1 LTNKSSDLTIFPKLP
16 VDPDIPPRPLPAIL
30 SQVKGLAVKDMFS
43 RMAAQGFQ
51 DVREGHGCVFGFID
65 LEQGSRLTD
74 LAERS
79 GLTKQAVG
87 EAVAELER
95 KGYLERVP
103 DPEDGRAKIIKL
115 TQRGVDAALTG
126 RRLVA
131 GLLLRS
137 RLVRCVLVGV
147 FDLRI
152 DLIHLLGGERR
163 RLSRLV
169 GDLRPPRRREAH
181 QQRAEHHHRQR
192 NRSRASCPFGGLAR
206 LRG

>member
-1 LTNKSSDLTIFPKLP
+1 MS
-16 VDPDIPPRPLPAIL
+16 VDPATPPRPLPAVL
-30 SQVKGLAVKDMFS
+30 SQVKNLAVADMFS

-65 LEQGSRLTD
+65 LEHGSRLTD

-115 TQRGVDAALTG
+115 TPRGADAALTG
-126 RRLVA
+126 
-131 GLLLRS
+131 S
-137 RLVRCVLVGV
+137 RLFKEIEDEWAARYGEERVAALRECVEEIAAGYLFTG
-147 FDLRI
+147 
-152 DLIHLLGGERR
+152 
-163 RLSRLV
+163 
-169 GDLRPPRRREAH
+169 AT
-181 QQRAEHHHRQR
+181 
-192 NRSRASCPFGGLAR
+192 ASPS
-206 LRG
+206 